1 MNPIFGSGPSLPLRF
16 SLAFVISF
24 ITITYDVYTD
34 SSQQIRSYL
43 NTLVSP
49 VIYLANLPQQ
59 ALDTTAKYAASKQSL
74 LDENKTLRELRLMQ
88 NEKLQRYN
96 MLMSENAKLRALLQT
111 NLRIEVKKSVAEIM
125 AVASNPFS
133 QNVMIDKGSSHNV
146 YESQPVLDD
155 LGVVGQVVNVA
166 NTTSRVILIT
176 DQTHSIPIRIARN
189 DVRAILSGTGDINKM
204 ALINLPQGT
213 DVKVGDTLITSG
225 LGEIFPDGHPVAK
238 VTNIY
243 PDESQ
248 PFMNILAQP
257 IARLDRLK
265 HVLLLWPNEQDD
277 SPQVKVETKGD
288 SNGEK

>member
-1 MNPIFGSGPSLPLRF
+1 MNPIFGAGPSLPLRF
-16 SLAFVISF
+16 SLALVISF
-24 ITITYDVYTD
+24 VTITYDVYTD
-34 SSQQIRSYL
+34 SSKQIRSYL

-59 ALDTTAKYAASKQSL
+59 ALDATSKYAASKQAL
-74 LDENKTLRELRLMQ
+74 LDENEILRELQLMQ

-133 QNVMIDKGSSHNV
+133 QNVMIDKGSSQKV

-155 LGVVGQVVNVA
+155 LGVVGQIVNVA

-189 DVRAILSGTGDINKM
+189 DVRGILSGTGDINKM
-204 ALINLPQGT
+204 SLINLPHGT
-213 DVKVGDTLITSG
+213 DVRVGDSLITSG
-225 LGEIFPDGHPVAK
+225 LGEIFPDGYPVAK
-238 VTNIY
+238 VIEIY

-248 PFMNILAQP
+248 PFMNIIAEP
-257 IARLDRLK
+257 VARLDRLK
-265 HVLLLWPNEQDD
+265 HVLLLWPQDKIGRD
-277 SPQVKVETKGD
+277 K
-288 SNGEK
+288 

>member
-1 MNPIFGSGPSLPLRF
+1 MNPIFGAGPSLSLRF
-16 SLAFVISF
+16 SLALLISF
-24 ITITYDVYTD
+24 LTITYDVYTD
-34 SSQQIRSYL
+34 SSKQIRSYL

-59 ALDTTAKYAASKQSL
+59 ALDATSKYASSKQAL
-74 LDENKTLRELRLMQ
+74 LDENEILRELQLMQ

-133 QNVMIDKGSSHNV
+133 QNVMIDKGSSKKV

-189 DVRAILSGTGDINKM
+189 DVRGILSGTGDINKM
-204 ALINLPQGT
+204 SLINLPHGT
-213 DVKVGDTLITSG
+213 DVKVGDSLITSG
-225 LGEIFPDGHPVAK
+225 LGEIFPDGYPVAK
-238 VTNIY
+238 VIEIY

-248 PFMNILAQP
+248 PFMKIIAEP
-257 IARLDRLK
+257 VARLDRLK
-265 HVLLLWPNEQDD
+265 HVLLLWPQD
-277 SPQVKVETKGD
+277 KVGIDK
-288 SNGEK
+288 